1 MISRYKIV
9 LFDLDGTLCESG
21 EGILNSAKHAIQ
33 AVGFPVPPPEI
44 MRKFIGP
51 PMGQS
56 LQNFCGMDKE
66 LAEKAV
72 AIYRERYNRIGWIE
86 NRLYPGIQ
94 ELLKDLKASGAKLST
109 ASSKPKPALERIVQ
123 HFGILEYFDALVAA
137 GPDGFHS
144 SKPEMIEQAIRE
156 CGGAQKQEVVM
167 IGDTHFDAN
176 GAVEAGVDFLA
187 ASYGYGTKEELA
199 AAGAAHFADSVEALR
214 PYLFID
220 EN

>member
-94 ELLKDLKASGAKLST
+94 ELLKDLKASGAKLYY
-109 ASSKPKPALERIVQ
+109 R
-123 HFGILEYFDALVAA
+123 
-137 GPDGFHS
+137 
-144 SKPEMIEQAIRE
+144 
-156 CGGAQKQEVVM
+156 
-167 IGDTHFDAN
+167 AN
-176 GAVEAGVDFLA
+176 GKILYAETDGAITPYTYNGHGDVVRAGSK
-187 ASYGYGTKEELA
+187 SYQYDAFGNQLITDETDTNPFRY
-199 AAGAAHFADSVEALR
+199 AGEYYDGETGNIYDCGIIGL
-214 PYLFID
+214 
-220 EN
+220 N